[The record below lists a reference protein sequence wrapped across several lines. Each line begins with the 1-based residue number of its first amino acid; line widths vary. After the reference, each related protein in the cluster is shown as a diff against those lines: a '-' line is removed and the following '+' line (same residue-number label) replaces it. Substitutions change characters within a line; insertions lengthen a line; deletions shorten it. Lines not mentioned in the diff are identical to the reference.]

1 MADSSGTHLWLVL
14 MKAHRSMAR
23 HAQRSIAAHDIGLSD
38 FGILEALLHKGPM
51 LVNEIGRRIQLT
63 SGSITSAVDRLEAR
77 GLIERSADAGD
88 RRAKKVSLTRSGR
101 ALITRIFDKHKADL
115 DTAGEGLTRAERET
129 LIALLKK
136 LGTTADASS
145 V

>member
-14 MKAHRSMAR
+14 MKAYRSMAR
-23 HAQRSIAAHDIGLSD
+23 HAQ
-38 FGILEALLHKGPM
+38 
-51 LVNEIGRRIQLT
+51 
-63 SGSITSAVDRLEAR
+63 GSITTAIDRLEAR
-77 GLIERSADAGD
+77 GLVERSADAGD
-88 RRAKKVSLTRSGR
+88 RRVKKVALTRSGR

-115 DTAGEGLTRAERET
+115 DDAADGLTRAERET

-136 LGTTADASS
+136 LGMTADASS